1 MPYLKAALQE
11 LIVNENYSFG
21 GQKEAYLKALEQA
34 YETHRGKPIQI
45 PRNLTDQHK
54 VVSIQD
60 DFETTATLSAQI
72 IRDLKARLKK
82 SDISEELRPLIKRTG
97 ALLTSDNSAAFQ
109 NQALWACLALEA
121 AANGD
126 FGVGAVLVDRE
137 NRIVAMA
144 KNTVFTRQNTS
155 CHAEMNIISGLQ
167 IDGKALSENGDGL
180 KDLTLISSLEPC
192 PMCLSRISMTPIQKT
207 LYLSPDPEG
216 GMVTHKDHMP
226 KVWKR
231 FLSDK
236 SFEKS
241 HYEALE
247 KLAKDIFDYTEA
259 QNEMLGA

>member
-54 VVSIQD
+54 V
-60 DFETTATLSAQI
+60 
-72 IRDLKARLKK
+72 
-82 SDISEELRPLIKRTG
+82 
-97 ALLTSDNSAAFQ
+97 
-109 NQALWACLALEA
+109 
-121 AANGD
+121 
-126 FGVGAVLVDRE
+126 
-137 NRIVAMA
+137 
-144 KNTVFTRQNTS
+144 
-155 CHAEMNIISGLQ
+155 
-167 IDGKALSENGDGL
+167 
-180 KDLTLISSLEPC
+180 
-192 PMCLSRISMTPIQKT
+192 
-207 LYLSPDPEG
+207 
-216 GMVTHKDHMP
+216 
-226 KVWKR
+226 WKR